1 MSVEYDLSSI
11 PHLDE
16 FRRLEVIGVD
26 WGEEVNTSAA
36 PEPKPEPKFK
46 VGDAVRIIV
55 SPEDEV
61 MGEWLSRKPG
71 LGDLFRMTAGIIC
84 EVDQTE
90 GFYGPFYQYAI
101 GFGIEHPELTDCGKR
116 LSPYSGIWMR
126 EDGLV
131 PARLEDVLHESK
143 QIFVIGSL

>member
-1 MSVEYDLSSI
+1 MSVKYDLSLI
-11 PHLDE
+11 PNLDK

-26 WGEEVNTSAA
+26 WGEGVNTSTD

-46 VGDAVRIIV
+46 VGDAVRVIV

-71 LGDLFRMTAGIIC
+71 LKDLFRMTAGIII

-90 GFYGPFYQYAI
+90 GPFGPFYQYAI
-101 GFGIEHPELTDCGKR
+101 GFGVEHPALSDCGQR

-126 EDGLV
+126 EDGLM
-131 PARLEDVLHESK
+131 PARLEDVLSESK
-143 QIFVIGSL
+143 QVFVIGSL